1 MNSETDSL
9 SAPESERDR
18 QSAKATA
25 PDEAGRRDFG
35 IRLAFVG
42 TSLVLYVA
50 ACVLPALVF
59 VSPNGQQNTDGFSA
73 LVIGWAAPLFGQFAW
88 YANLLF
94 ILSIIGLLRGWRIT
108 ILLVALSL
116 LLAADTFML
125 YSQRVPADES
135 GNNYMTFQYPTIGF
149 YLWIASM
156 VVIGVG
162 AVALLLRNML
172 MKQCKF

>member
-1 MNSETDSL
+1 MNGEPNSL
-9 SAPESERDR
+9 SSSQPMQAQESARAAAPEAVDR
-18 QSAKATA
+18 M
-25 PDEAGRRDFG
+25 DFR

-42 TSLVLYVA
+42 ISLVLYIL

-59 VSPNGQQNTDGFSA
+59 IGPNGQQNMDGFSA

-88 YANLLF
+88 YANPLLL
-94 ILSIIGLLRGWRIT
+94 LSIIGLMRGWRIT

-135 GNNYMTFQYPTIGF
+135 GSNYMTFQYPAIGF

-156 VVIGVG
+156 VVIGIG
-162 AVALLLRNML
+162 AVALPLRSKL
-172 MKQCKF
+172 MK